1 VKPTNRN
8 RQPHDNWA
16 RSRCLYDAIVRRGS
30 RAVIEVVPFGQ
41 AARFSSLFG
50 STPGPEG
57 ANRARA
63 SVEPTAAFH
72 RPGRRAKLKL
82 LIITSGVTRAGHHK
96 LYLD

>member
-1 VKPTNRN
+1 LR
-8 RQPHDNWA
+8 
-16 RSRCLYDAIVRRGS
+16 
-30 RAVIEVVPFGQ
+30 
-41 AARFSSLFG
+41 
-50 STPGPEG
+50 EG
-57 ANRARA
+57 ANRART